1 MSDLACPR
9 CKSTDVEMR
18 RVTLADGAMVIA
30 ECQTCTH
37 VSEPGPFRE
46 TGARRK
52 KPLPLPDERA
62 PRQVYVAHVAR
73 QDKAVAA

>member
-9 CKSTDVEMR
+9 CRSTDVEMR

-46 TGARRK
+46 AGAERK
-52 KPLPLPDERA
+52 TRLPLPAERFA
-62 PRQVYVAHVAR
+62 RVYVAHVAR